1 LSIQI
6 DALIGPAKKQESVN
20 SIVKA
25 MKELV
30 PEFISN
36 NSEFEQLD
44 APRVINMNKVG

>member
-1 LSIQI
+1 
-6 DALIGPAKKQESVN
+6 
-20 SIVKA
+20 

-44 APRVINMNKVG
+44 APKMGAVVNMK